1 MCEIFSHS
9 VPDWELL
16 LSLYGRWFFCCQMVT
31 TLVSGRGRKPGS
43 LNKVSQ
49 ILKEALMDSF
59 DRLGGAAYLEAVG
72 RQDPKTYLTLLA
84 KVLPSRSQAADP
96 ADTAHSLTDNALN
109 DRLAALL
116 RDSGV
121 SREAIATGDSVD
133 AEVVSVLRKD

>member
-1 MCEIFSHS
+1 M
-9 VPDWELL
+9 L
-16 LSLYGRWFFCCQMVT
+16 LSLSRLWFFCCQMVT

-49 ILKEALMDSF
+49 ILKDALTESF
-59 DRLGGAAYLEAVG
+59 ERLGGAAYLEAIG

-96 ADTAHSLTDNALN
+96 SDSAHTLTDTALN

-121 SREAIATGDSVD
+121 SREAISTGDSVD

>member
-1 MCEIFSHS
+1 
-9 VPDWELL
+9 
-16 LSLYGRWFFCCQMVT
+16 MVT

-49 ILKEALMDSF
+49 ILKDALTDSF
-59 DRLGGAAYLEAVG
+59 ERLGGAAYLEAVG

-96 ADTAHSLTDNALN
+96 ADSAHTLTDTALN

-121 SREAIATGDSVD
+121 SREAITTGDSVD
-133 AEVVSVLRKD
+133 AEVVSVLRRPTE